1 MLKTMKRTLALI
13 LAVML
18 CLSGLPY
25 SAFAAEAP
33 PDEPLSSQAPPSEAP
48 AESSQPEP
56 SAGPDVAPQPD
67 LEATPGPEN
76 SPESD
81 AAAEPSPVH
90 PAEDSPSP
98 SPSAQPDSPYETEL
112 AQVDATQIW
121 SSLQR
126 ARTRAA
132 AGAGTAGVLQMGY
145 YCFKSDVGTLT
156 TLGEYVS
163 QMPAKTMLINGTNIA
178 AYCLEHEKGATGGT
192 PYTWTD
198 LTVNAQDTVG
208 TIMALGFQWN
218 AADFWAGPSDNG
230 DKWAVTQLLIW
241 ETINGHAFMQGDGL
255 FGVEAAV
262 DEDMEKCAP
271 HAYNPTKF
279 LEYYR
284 DFKKRLND
292 YMKVPS
298 FASKEPDQ
306 AKVITMKW
314 DGSKYSATVTDS
326 NAVLSKYK
334 FENCLP
340 GVKISASGNSLTLT
354 STAPILS
361 PKGVCRSR
369 QLWRKRVYHYYFSA
383 PGGCGAPGL

>member
-1 MLKTMKRTLALI
+1 MQKTLKKTFALI

-18 CLSGLPY
+18 CLGVMPLSVFASENH
-25 SAFAAEAP
+25 SAEEITSEAASS
-33 PDEPLSSQAPPSEAP
+33 EPLSESGITDTVTNPEEPFPNETAQSGPKEAVGES
-48 AESSQPEP
+48 AEMMEPNPEP
-56 SAGPDVAPQPD
+56 TD
-67 LEATPGPEN
+67 
-76 SPESD
+76 
-81 AAAEPSPVH
+81 EPN
-90 PAEDSPSP
+90 
-98 SPSAQPDSPYETEL
+98 SPYETEL
-112 AQVDATQIW
+112 AQVDATQIC

-163 QMPAKTMLINGTNIA
+163 QMPAKTMLIDGTNVA

-208 TIMALGFQWN
+208 TIMALGFQWS
-218 AADFWAGPSDNG
+218 AADFWTGPSDNG

-262 DEDMEKCAP
+262 DADMEKCAP

-279 LEYYR
+279 MEYYR
-284 DFKKRLND
+284 DLKACPLQPACSAFAMVKPYKLLFHFPAAVLANP
-292 YMKVPS
+292 MGSTHHSSIWMPS
-298 FASKEPDQ
+298 FSAISSGESPASF
-306 AKVITMKW
+306 AL
-314 DGSKYSATVTDS
+314 ANTV
-326 NAVLSKYK
+326 
-334 FENCLP
+334 F
-340 GVKISASGNSLTLT
+340 I
-354 STAPILS
+354 
-361 PKGVCRSR
+361 
-369 QLWRKRVYHYYFSA
+369 
-383 PGGCGAPGL
+383 

>member
-1 MLKTMKRTLALI
+1 MQKTMKRTLALI

-25 SAFAAEAP
+25 SAFATEAP

-48 AESSQPEP
+48 AESSEPEP

-76 SPESD
+76 SPEPD
-81 AAAEPSPVH
+81 AAAEPSPVP
-90 PAEDSPSP
+90 PAEASPSP
-98 SPSAQPDSPYETEL
+98 APSAQPDSHYETEL

-178 AYCLEHEKGATGGT
+178 AYCLEHEKGATGDA
-192 PYTWTD
+192 PYTWED
-198 LTVNAQDTVG
+198 MPVRAQDTVG

-218 AADFWAGPSDNG
+218 AADFWVGSSDNG
-230 DKWAVTQLLIW
+230 DKWAVTQLLVW
-241 ETINGHAFMQGDGL
+241 EAMANNVTLQANGL
-255 FGVEAAV
+255 FGVKSGVDADMNKAAA
-262 DEDMEKCAP
+262 C
-271 HAYNPTKF
+271 AYNPSGFRSYYEGIKKKLNNF
-279 LEYYR
+279 L
-284 DFKKRLND
+284 KI
-292 YMKVPS
+292 PS
-298 FASKEPDQ
+298 FASKTANGAET
-306 AKVITMKW
+306 ITMRW
-314 DGSKYSATVTDS
+314 DGNKYSATVTDT
-326 NAVLSKYK
+326 NGVLGNFASRI
-334 FENCLP
+334 
-340 GVKISASGNSLTLT
+340 GKIDV
-354 STAPILS
+354 P
-361 PKGVCRSR
+361 V
-369 QLWRKRVYHYYFSA
+369 
-383 PGGCGAPGL
+383 

>member
-1 MLKTMKRTLALI
+1 MQKTMKRTLVLI

-25 SAFAAEAP
+25 SAFATEAP
-33 PDEPLSSQAPPSEAP
+33 PDEPISSQAPPSEAP

-56 SAGPDVAPQPD
+56 SAGPDVVPQPD

-90 PAEDSPSP
+90 PAEASPSP

-192 PYTWTD
+192 PY
-198 LTVNAQDTVG
+198 
-208 TIMALGFQWN
+208 
-218 AADFWAGPSDNG
+218 SC
-230 DKWAVTQLLIW
+230 W
-241 ETINGHAFMQGDGL
+241 ETYIAKLRELTINQLSEQATEIAAAALCYGELRNISWQKTWIEYFNQVEDPLAEAQKAMLTMLSEETYRNFDAAMWGLMDQADLERGHNK
-255 FGVEAAV
+255 EAAQGQSMQV
-262 DEDMEKCAP
+262 
-271 HAYNPTKF
+271 
-279 LEYYR
+279 
-284 DFKKRLND
+284 
-292 YMKVPS
+292 
-298 FASKEPDQ
+298 
-306 AKVITMKW
+306 
-314 DGSKYSATVTDS
+314 
-326 NAVLSKYK
+326 
-334 FENCLP
+334 
-340 GVKISASGNSLTLT
+340 
-354 STAPILS
+354 
-361 PKGVCRSR
+361 
-369 QLWRKRVYHYYFSA
+369 
-383 PGGCGAPGL
+383 